1 MALLYCWY
9 SCTWSFVS
17 VACFT
22 VTAMPVTQT
31 TKWDWEITNKTT
43 FWSHSAHELWAYRHL
58 LVGLVRRFFL
68 LNYNQTVLGPLW
80 VLFQPILTL
89 VTYVLVFN
97 KLVGIST
104 GALPPVVF
112 YASGIVLWNFFSDSF
127 TGTSNTFRE
136 NIQLFS
142 KVYFPRIIMPLSV
155 VSTQGLRFLIQLSLF
170 IAVIVYY
177 SLATNFAFAWTWN
190 LWLLPLPIA
199 LVGLLGLGLGLL
211 FSVLTAKYRDISNLV
226 SLGVRLLMF
235 VTPVIYP
242 LTVIPEKLRWVVQ
255 LNPLTPLFE
264 LFRLSLLGQG
274 LLTPGQLTYSLVLTL
289 VLLLGALLFFNK
301 QGDKLIDVV

>member
-1 MALLYCWY
+1 
-9 SCTWSFVS
+9 
-17 VACFT
+17 
-22 VTAMPVTQT
+22 MPVTT
-31 TKWDWEITNKTT
+31 TAKWDWEINNKTT
-43 FWSHSAHELWAYRHL
+43 FWSHGFAELWAYRHL
-58 LVGLVRRFFL
+58 LAGLVKRYFL

-80 VLFQPILTL
+80 ILFQPILTL
-89 VTYVLVFN
+89 VTYVLVFH

-142 KVYFPRIIMPLSV
+142 KVYFPRIIMPVSV
-155 VSTQGLRFLIQLSLF
+155 VSTQFLRFLMQMALF
-170 IAVIVYY
+170 FAVILYY
-177 SLATNFAFAWTWN
+177 SVATDFAFQWTWN
-190 LWLLPLPIA
+190 LLFLPVAIA
-199 LVGLLGLGLGLL
+199 LIGLFGLGLGLL
-211 FSVLTAKYRDISNLV
+211 FSVLTAKYRDINNLV
-226 SLGVRLLMF
+226 TLGVRLLMF

-242 LTVIPEKLRWVVQ
+242 ITVIPEKMRWVVQ

-264 LFRLSLLGQG
+264 LFRHSLLGQG
-274 LLTPGQLTYSLVLTL
+274 VVTPGQLLYSLVLTVL
-289 VLLLGALLFFNK
+289 LLLGAVLFFNK

>member
-1 MALLYCWY
+1 LLVHLRCATYPDC
-9 SCTWSFVS
+9 SNTLS
-17 VACFT
+17 
-22 VTAMPVTQT
+22 MPVAPS

-43 FWSHSAHELWAYRHL
+43 FWSQSLQELWAYRHL
-58 LVGLVRRFFL
+58 LVGLVRRYFL

-80 VLFQPILTL
+80 ILFQPILTL
-89 VTYVLVFN
+89 LTYVLVFN

-142 KVYFPRIIMPLSV
+142 KVYFPRIIMPLSI
-155 VSTQGLRFLIQLSLF
+155 VSTQFLRFFIQLGMF
-170 IAVIVYY
+170 IAVIMYY
-177 SLATNFAFAWTWN
+177 SLATEFDFTWSWSLLFLPVAVAF
-190 LWLLPLPIA
+190 
-199 LVGLLGLGLGLL
+199 VGLLGLGLGLL
-211 FSVLTAKYRDISNLV
+211 FSVLTAKYRDITNLV

-235 VTPVIYP
+235 ITPVIYP

-264 LFRLSLLGQG
+264 LFRFSMLGQG
-274 LLTPGQLTYSLVLTL
+274 LVTPVQLLYSLVITL
-289 VLLLGALLFFNK
+289 VLLFGAVLFFNK

>member
-1 MALLYCWY
+1 
-9 SCTWSFVS
+9 
-17 VACFT
+17 
-22 VTAMPVTQT
+22 MPVASAQ
-31 TKWDWEITNKTT
+31 KWDWEINNKTT
-43 FWSHSAHELWAYRHL
+43 FWSHSFQELWAYRHL
-58 LVGLVRRFFL
+58 LVGLVRRYFL

-80 VLFQPILTL
+80 ILFQPILTL
-89 VTYVLVFN
+89 LTYVLVFH

-104 GALPPVVF
+104 GGLPPVVF

-127 TGTSNTFRE
+127 TGTSNTYRE

-142 KVYFPRIIMPLSV
+142 KVYFPRIIMPVSV
-155 VSTQGLRFLIQLSLF
+155 VSTQFLRFLLQLAMF
-170 IAVIVYY
+170 VAVIVYY
-177 SLATNFAFAWTWN
+177 SVATAFTFHWN
-190 LWLLPLPIA
+190 WSLLLLPVAVAGI
-199 LVGLLGLGLGLL
+199 GLFGLALGLL
-211 FSVLTAKYRDISNLV
+211 FSVLTAKYRDITNLV

-242 LTVIPEKLRWVVQ
+242 LTAIPEKMRWVVQ

-274 LLTPGQLTYSLVLTL
+274 MVTPGQLEYSLVLTL
-289 VLLLGALLFFNK
+289 GLLLGALLFFNK